1 MIRMGLFLTVIMVTI
16 NAGLFL
22 FGDLD
27 DQSAFANL
35 STALND
41 TEGFS
46 LIGGTDL
53 SSFSSDTTLGA
64 AGDLEAFLG
73 YIDALK
79 NVAIALISIAGFLLT
94 GSIQIIAL
102 LDSAGTWS
110 LVILAPIAVFQ
121 LFYITFLIITIASA
135 LLGSLRGLLGG

>member
-27 DQSAFANL
+27 DQAAFANL
-35 STALND
+35 SLALD
-41 TEGFS
+41 QVEGFD
-46 LIGGTDL
+46 LETGTGTDI
-53 SSFSSDTTLGA
+53 SSFSSQTTLGA
-64 AGDLEAFLG
+64 SVDSFLG

-79 NVAIALISIAGFLLT
+79 NVALALISIAGFLLT
-94 GSIQIIAL
+94 GSIQIVSL
-102 LDSAGTWS
+102 LDTAGAWA

>member
-22 FGDLD
+22 FGDLN
-27 DQSAFANL
+27 DQAAFENL
-35 STALND
+35 STALSD
-41 TEGFS
+41 VEGFD
-46 LIGGTDL
+46 LGGEGTNID
-53 SSFSSDTTLGA
+53 SFTSQTTLGA
-64 AGDLEAFLG
+64 DIESFLG

-79 NVAIALISIAGFLLT
+79 NVALALISIAGFLLT
-94 GSIQIIAL
+94 GSIQIISL
-102 LDSAGTWS
+102 LDTAGAWS

-121 LFYITFLIITIASA
+121 LFYLTFLIITIASA

>member
-22 FGDLD
+22 FGDLS

-35 STALND
+35 SDALD
-41 TEGFS
+41 DVEGFNQS
-46 LIGGTDL
+46 GGVDI
-53 SSFSSDTTLGA
+53 SSFSSDTTLGS
-64 AGDLEAFLG
+64 DIEVFLG

-79 NVAIALISIAGFLLT
+79 TVAISLISIAGFLLT
-94 GSIQIIAL
+94 GSIQIISL
-102 LDSAGTWS
+102 LDTAGAWS

-121 LFYITFLIITIASA
+121 IFYITFLIITIAAA
-135 LLGSLRGLLGG
+135 LLGSLRGLK

>member
-27 DQSAFANL
+27 DQAAFANL
-35 STALND
+35 SIAID
-41 TEGFS
+41 QVEGFN
-46 LIGGTDL
+46 LQTGEGVDI
-53 SSFSSDTTLGA
+53 SSFTSTTTLGA
-64 AGDLEAFLG
+64 DVESFLG

-79 NVAIALISIAGFLLT
+79 NVALALISIAGFLLT
-94 GSIQIIAL
+94 GSIQIISL
-102 LDSAGTWS
+102 LDSAGWA
-110 LVILAPIAVFQ
+110 LIILAPIAIFQ
-121 LFYITFLIITIASA
+121 LFFITFLIITIASA

>member
-27 DQSAFANL
+27 DQAAFANL
-35 STALND
+35 STALD
-41 TEGFS
+41 SVEGFNQS
-46 LIGGTDL
+46 GGVDI
-53 SSFSSDTTLGA
+53 SSFSSDSTLA
-64 AGDLEAFLG
+64 AQNDFEAFLG

-79 NVAIALISIAGFLLT
+79 DVAISLVQIAGFLLT
-94 GSIQIIAL
+94 GSVQIISL
-102 LDSAGTWS
+102 LDTAGAWS

-121 LFYITFLIITIASA
+121 IFYITFLIITIAAA
-135 LLGSLRGLLGG
+135 LLGSLRGI

>member
-22 FGDLD
+22 FGDLN
-27 DQSAFANL
+27 DQAAFANL
-35 STALND
+35 SNALNQA
-41 TEGFS
+41 TEVGA
-46 LIGGTDL
+46 GTDI
-53 SSFSSDTTLGA
+53 SSFSSDSALGA
-64 AGDLEAFLG
+64 ANDLEAFLG

-79 NVAIALISIAGFLLT
+79 NIAIALVQIAGFLLT

-102 LDSAGTWS
+102 LDPAMTWA

-121 LFYITFLIITIASA
+121 IFYITFLIITIASA